1 MENRRT
7 YSSWATKATNNKY
20 HNNRVFVG
28 GRWFDSR
35 HEADRFFELSMLQRA
50 GQISDLKTQVPF
62 ELIPTQREPDTVGKR
77 GGIKQGRC
85 IEKSCV
91 YYADFVYKD
100 KNGNMI
106 VEDAKSPATRTESYK
121 IKKKLMLYL
130 KNIKI
135 IEV

>member
-1 MENRRT
+1 
-7 YSSWATKATNNKY
+7 
-20 HNNRVFVG
+20 
-28 GRWFDSR
+28 
-35 HEADRFFELSMLQRA
+35 MLQRA
-50 GQISDLKTQVPF
+50 GLISDLQTQVPF

-77 GGIKQGRC
+77 GGVKQGRC

-100 KNGNMI
+100 KNGNTV
-106 VEDAKSPATRTESYK
+106 VEDAKSPATRTEAYK
-121 IKKKLMLYL
+121 IKKKLMLFL